1 MMYMKDVRESLQ
13 KWAKDP
19 RRFAVVGVGNELR
32 RDDFIGI
39 RIVQGLRNKVPESVM
54 LIESDTIPESHLESI
69 IEFNPS
75 HILLIDAG
83 ILGLKPGESK
93 FIESSKALGPIRAAI
108 STHVLPLRIFC
119 EHLKKV
125 TSAKIGFLIIQ
136 PARTDFGIGLSEDA
150 KRAASDLEVILLE
163 IISSTTKGS

>member
-1 MMYMKDVRESLQ
+1 MHLKDVREALQ

-19 RRFAVVGVGNELR
+19 RRLTVVGIGNELR

-39 RIVQGLRNKVPESVM
+39 RLVQGLRNKVPETVM

-83 ILGLKPGESK
+83 ILRLKPGESK
-93 FIESSKALGPIRAAI
+93 FIESSKALGPIGTAI

-125 TSAKIGFLIIQ
+125 ISAKIGFLIIQ
-136 PARTDFGIGLSEDA
+136 PARTDFGIGLSDDI
-150 KRAASDLEVILLE
+150 KKAASDLEPMLLE
-163 IISSTTKGS
+163 IINSPSKDS